1 MLLLKFS
8 QIWMEATTRQL
19 SLTLTYCLV
28 CPCRDEPGASCSD
41 AYEVCVNEE
50 VVIPLAPA
58 VRTPPL
64 VVCKKDE
71 VRPTARFSFCL
82 LA

>member
-1 MLLLKFS
+1 MP
-8 QIWMEATTRQL
+8 AAQL
-19 SLTLTYCLV
+19 VLTPTPLLV
-28 CPCRDEPGASCSD
+28 CPCRDEPGASGSD

-64 VVCKKDE
+64 VVRKKDE
-71 VRPTARFSFCL
+71 VRPLSF
-82 LA
+82 ASM